1 METKYIK
8 QYIDDM
14 EGDKRADNL
23 TEFGE
28 CLLKELKQL
37 LSVCEQKQTEQQSNC
52 NLPHVSNLV
61 CPTHGTMLYKHPNGL
76 AYCSLCNYS
85 ISWQT
90 CC

>member
-1 METKYIK
+1 MKDYT
-8 QYIDDM
+8 
-14 EGDKRADNL
+14 
-23 TEFGE
+23 
-28 CLLKELKQL
+28 KELGFWKRLESFVSDVQTGCCAGEEEKQMIIH
-37 LSVCEQKQTEQQSNC
+37 NC
-52 NLPHVSNLV
+52 KLKILDIQRVSNLV